1 MVEEGAWRQWVRGSK
16 ADGNEYKGSL
26 CCETAEEAKTLI
38 PSLQNKISDV
48 DLQDLLDEI
57 TKLRNFTE
65 G

>member
-1 MVEEGAWRQWVRGSK
+1 M
-16 ADGNEYKGSL
+16 GNECIGSL

-57 TKLRNFTE
+57 SKLRNFTE
-65 G
+65 